1 MKYKVIIC
9 FKQIMPDGTREA
21 YDGYEVYCSRDE
33 IEDMIKNPN
42 EFGCRNFFFRYHTK
56 IERRKIKRWYNA
68 VAETD

>member
-42 EFGCRNFFFRYHTK
+42 EFGCRNFFVRYHTK
-56 IERRKIKRWYNA
+56 IERRKIKRWYTA

>member
-21 YDGYEVYCSRDE
+21 YDGCEIYCSRDE
-33 IEDMIKNPN
+33 IDDMIKNPDD
-42 EFGCRNFFFRYHTK
+42 FGYRNFFVRYHTK
-56 IERRKIKRWYNA
+56 IENGKVMRWYTA